1 MLAMV
6 AKEFGGRF
14 PLMHQARV
22 ILLTGNVAD
31 VRGECNRM
39 YIVIVGFRGSY
50 HGEST
55 SMFCFFSAFFSF
67 FSWVFFQFV

>member
-14 PLMHQARV
+14 PVMHQARV

-31 VRGECNRM
+31 VGGECNRM

-55 SMFCFFSAFFSF
+55 QISSRKAKPE
-67 FSWVFFQFV
+67 WL